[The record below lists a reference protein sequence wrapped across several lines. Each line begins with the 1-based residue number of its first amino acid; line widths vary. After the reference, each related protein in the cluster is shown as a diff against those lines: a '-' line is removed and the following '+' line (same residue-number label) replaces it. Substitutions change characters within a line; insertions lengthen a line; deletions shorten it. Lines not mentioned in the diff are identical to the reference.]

1 LNQELVVINTYED
14 LLARAGFE
22 PSLAFHPKA
31 VRRFGSVLA
40 PYRFLDRIPCGIE
53 SCHTP
58 HLNGYLITTSDGHE
72 TAIGSHCGKTHF
84 GMTFTRERQRV
95 DQAVARRR
103 RIESVM
109 AMIEDMPR
117 MIATIEVLESD
128 YRELQEKKVRL
139 MGAIGTGIFAVLKQ
153 RADRDNA
160 VIEKEVAMT
169 KAEAEA
175 FFETS
180 NRKANDGKGWPTKPV
195 PVANLDGLLFIKAR
209 FKEML
214 VTNLIQPMRELSK
227 TRSTDIDAMN
237 PRHLTVTAKWIGE
250 VPQSI
255 LKAQEIVAAGRR
267 FFTAE
272 NIEKLTHLG
281 ASRSSMAMMIADL
294 NNGA

>member
-1 LNQELVVINTYED
+1 LNQELVAVNTYED

-22 PSLAFHPKA
+22 PSLAFYPKA

-40 PYRFLDRIPCGIE
+40 PYRFLDKIPCGIE

-84 GMTFTRERQRV
+84 GVTFTRERQRV

-117 MIATIEVLESD
+117 MIITIEGLESD

-153 RADRDNA
+153 RADRENT
-160 VIEKEVAMT
+160 VIEKEIAMT
-169 KAEAEA
+169 KEEAEA

-180 NRKANDGKGWPTKPV
+180 NRKANDGKGWPTKSV
-195 PVANLDGLLFIKAR
+195 PVATLDGLLFIKAR
-209 FKEML
+209 FKDML
-214 VTNLIQPMRELSK
+214 VTNLIQPMRTLSK
-227 TRSTDIDAMN
+227 TSASDIDAMN
-237 PRHLTVTAKWIGE
+237 PRNLIATAKWVGE
-250 VPQSI
+250 VPQNIS
-255 LKAQEIVAAGRR
+255 KAQDIVAAGRH
-267 FFTAE
+267 FFTGE

-281 ASRSSMAMMIADL
+281 ASRRSMAMMIADL